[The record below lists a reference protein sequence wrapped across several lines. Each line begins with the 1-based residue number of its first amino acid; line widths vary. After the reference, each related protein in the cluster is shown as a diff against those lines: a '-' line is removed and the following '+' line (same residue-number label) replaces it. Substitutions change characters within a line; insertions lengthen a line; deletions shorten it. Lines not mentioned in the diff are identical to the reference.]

1 MLRPDL
7 WDYSDAN
14 IVVKGNIT
22 LTETNGRGIIDIRNS
37 FLAFKN
43 NAPCISKINN
53 VLIDNTK
60 DLDIAMPMYNLLEY
74 SKNYRKTTG
83 SFWNFYRDEPNLII
97 LPLMMMTPLLLII
110 MQTL

>member
-37 FLAFKN
+37 FQHLKTMHHAYQRS
-43 NAPCISKINN
+43 I
-53 VLIDNTK
+53 
-60 DLDIAMPMYNLLEY
+60 MY
-74 SKNYRKTTG
+74 
-83 SFWNFYRDEPNLII
+83 
-97 LPLMMMTPLLLII
+97 
-110 MQTL
+110 